1 MSQTICRKR
10 LGNVLTA
17 IVSVLSLAATA
28 GAQWV
33 LIDDFNDGNDEGW
46 THHDLLTGTPWG
58 PTNYDA
64 TSFEYHISSTA
75 SIPVQPEYV
84 YTGSYWTESAGNP
97 VYSEGFLRTMVRSEN
112 SATHMGSAMRW
123 DPELLNGYAFGAENV
138 NDAIV
143 IVRFDAGVMST
154 LAGAP
159 FVLDVGRNYIMEAG
173 VMGSELSLKI
183 WAQGDPV
190 PPNPQV
196 TFFDTT
202 YAVGA
207 FGLYVVNQTQ
217 ANGGV
222 AGPFSGYYDDVYF
235 VPEPASLVMLV
246 LSGLMLARRR
256 IR

>member
-46 THHDLLTGTPWG
+46 THHDLLAGTPWG

-64 TSFEYHISSTA
+64 SSFEYHISSTA

-84 YTGSYWTESAGNP
+84 YTGAYWTESAGNP
-97 VYSEGFLRTMVRSEN
+97 VYSEGFLRTMVRSDN
-112 SATHMGSAMRW
+112 PATHMASVVRW
-123 DPELLNGYAFGAENV
+123 DAEILNGYAFGCDYRDNAV
-138 NDAIV
+138 AIL
-143 IVRFDAGVMST
+143 RFDGGVASIIDDA
-154 LAGAP
+154 L
-159 FVLDVGRNYIMEAG
+159 FVLDVGRNYILEGGAVG
-173 VMGSELSLKI
+173 PNLSLKI

-196 TFFDTT
+196 TAPDAT

-207 FGLYVVNQTQ
+207 FGLYVTTLPD
-217 ANGGV
+217 GP
-222 AGPFSGYYDDVYF
+222 AGQLSGRFDDVYF

-246 LSGLMLARRR
+246 LSGLMVARPR
-256 IR
+256 IC